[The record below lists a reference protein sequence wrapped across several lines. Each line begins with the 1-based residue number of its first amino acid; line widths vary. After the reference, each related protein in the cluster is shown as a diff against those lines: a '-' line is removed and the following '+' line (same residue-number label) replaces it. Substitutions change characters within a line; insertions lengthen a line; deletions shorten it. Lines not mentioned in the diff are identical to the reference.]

1 MHSNKRE
8 ERKTV
13 TTGEIAAMIGLK
25 YTKTGHTLCHK
36 DKIIQF
42 ESMEFPEPVI
52 SVSVEP
58 SSKNEGESLT
68 LALSKLS
75 EEDPTFKVSIDE
87 DTAQTIISGMG
98 ELHLEIILDRLKR
111 EFNVNANVGQP
122 QVAYKECITVSAKQ
136 DTKFAKQSGG
146 RGQYAHVVL
155 EVEPGDSGKGYT
167 FTNKIVGG
175 VIPKE
180 YIPAIDKGIKE
191 ALKNGPLAGYP
202 IDDINVTLTFGSYH
216 DVDSSDMAFK
226 IAGSM
231 AIKDA
236 LLKCAPKLME
246 PLMELEVVM
255 PENYLGSVMSDI
267 TKRRGTI
274 KGFNPRNNAQV
285 LNAIVPLSEM
295 FGYATDLRSITQG
308 RAIFTMQFGYYDIVP
323 TLVQER
329 VVEKFKGKINI

>member
-1 MHSNKRE
+1 
-8 ERKTV
+8 
-13 TTGEIAAMIGLK
+13 
-25 YTKTGHTLCHK
+25 
-36 DKIIQF
+36 
-42 ESMEFPEPVI
+42 
-52 SVSVEP
+52 
-58 SSKNEGESLT
+58 
-68 LALSKLS
+68 
-75 EEDPTFKVSIDE
+75 
-87 DTAQTIISGMG
+87 
-98 ELHLEIILDRLKR
+98 
-111 EFNVNANVGQP
+111 
-122 QVAYKECITVSAKQ
+122 
-136 DTKFAKQSGG
+136 
-146 RGQYAHVVL
+146 
-155 EVEPGDSGKGYT
+155 
-167 FTNKIVGG
+167 
-175 VIPKE
+175 
-180 YIPAIDKGIKE
+180 
-191 ALKNGPLAGYP
+191 KNGPLAGYP